1 MALTLPEVLPL
12 YLAGQ
17 PHLSS
22 QSLAVHNKYSGQQL
36 SRVSLADPELIER
49 AIEAAVGAAESMR
62 RLPAYRRQRIL
73 KRCADRFEER
83 SDSLATLLCAEV
95 GKPLRDARVEVERM
109 VDTFRIAAEE
119 SVRIGGQVLPMDVH
133 PRGAGYRGM
142 WQRQPVGPVSLI
154 TPFNFP
160 LNLVAHKVAPALAAG
175 CPFILKPASRTPI
188 SALMVAEVLA
198 ESDVPTGA
206 FSVLPC
212 EHRIAEPLV
221 ADPRIRLLSF
231 TGSPAVGWQ
240 LRRRA
245 VHCRVTLELGGNAAC
260 IVHEDADLELA
271 VERVV
276 MGGYYQAGQS
286 CISVQRVL
294 VQRRVYEDF
303 KERLVRAVEK
313 LECGDPA
320 LPTTDIGPLIDAS
333 ECQRV
338 ASWVAAAVALGGR
351 VLCGGRS
358 LSETIYA
365 PTVIEDVPRDCDLYR
380 REVFGP
386 VTLLQPYDDFDQ
398 AIRLAND
405 SAYGLQAGI
414 FTRDIDRGLN
424 AWDELQVGA
433 VCLNEVPSFRLD
445 HMPYGGVKGSGL
457 GHEGVRWAI
466 EEMTQLK
473 LMIIRQGGDR

>member
-1 MALTLPEVLPL
+1 MSLRLSEVLPL

-17 PHLSS
+17 PRLSS
-22 QSLAVHNKYSGQQL
+22 QLLAVHNKYSGQQL
-36 SRVSLADPELIER
+36 CRVCLADPELVER
-49 AIEAAVGAAESMR
+49 AIEAAVGATESMR
-62 RLPAYRRQRIL
+62 RLPAHRRQRTL
-73 KRCADRFEER
+73 RHCADRFEER
-83 SDSLATLLCAEV
+83 SDELAAVLCAEV
-95 GKPLRDARVEVERM
+95 GKPLRDARVEVERL

-133 PRGAGYRGM
+133 PRGEGYRGM

-188 SALMVAEVLA
+188 SALLVAEVLA
-198 ESDVPTGA
+198 ESDLPPGA

-245 VHCRVTLELGGNAAC
+245 VHGRVTLELGGNAAC

-276 MGGYYQAGQS
+276 VGGYYQAGQS
-286 CISVQRVL
+286 CISVQRIL
-294 VQRRVYEDF
+294 VQRRVYETF
-303 KERLVRAVEK
+303 KQRLVAAVEN
-313 LECGDPA
+313 LNCGDPA
-320 LPTTDIGPLIDAS
+320 LASTDIGPLIDAS

-338 ASWVAAAVALGGR
+338 ASWVEAAVAAGGR
-351 VLCGGRS
+351 VLCGGRP
-358 LSETIYA
+358 LSGSMYA
-365 PTVIEDVPRDCDLYR
+365 PTVMEQVPRGSDLYR

-386 VTLLQPYDDFDQ
+386 VTLLEPYEEFGQ

-414 FTRDIDRGLN
+414 FTRDIDRGLQ

-433 VCLNEVPSFRLD
+433 VCWNEVPSFRLD
-445 HMPYGGVKGSGL
+445 HMPYGGVKESGL

-473 LMIIRQGGDR
+473 LMIVRHRP

>member
-1 MALTLPEVLPL
+1 MDLRLPDLLPM

-22 QSLAVHNKYSGQQL
+22 NQLAVHNKYSGQL
-36 SRVSLADPELIER
+36 LCRVSMADPESVGR
-49 AIEAAVGAAESMR
+49 AIEEAVGAAESMR
-62 RLPAYRRQRIL
+62 RLPAYRRQQSLR
-73 KRCADRFEER
+73 RCADRFEER
-83 SDSLATLLCAEV
+83 ADELAALLCAEV
-95 GKPLRDARVEVERM
+95 GKPIRDARVEVERL

-142 WQRQPVGPVSLI
+142 WQRQPVGPVTLI

-175 CPFILKPASRTPI
+175 CTFILKPASRTPV
-188 SALMVAEVLA
+188 SALIVAEVLA
-198 ESDVPTGA
+198 ESDLPRGA

-212 EHRIAEPLV
+212 EHRVAGPLV

-260 IVHEDADLELA
+260 IVHDDADLELA

-276 MGGYYQAGQS
+276 VGGYYQSGQS

-294 VQRRVYEDF
+294 VHRRVYETF
-303 KERLVRAVEK
+303 QQRLVQAVEN
-313 LECGDPA
+313 LRCGDPA

-338 ASWVAAAVALGGR
+338 ASWVEAAVAMGAR
-351 VLCGGRS
+351 VLCGGRT
-358 LSETIYA
+358 LSDCIYA
-365 PTVIEDVPRDCDLYR
+365 ATVMEQVPRECDLYR

-386 VTLLQPYDDFDQ
+386 VTLLEPYDEFSQ
-398 AIRLAND
+398 AIELAND
-405 SAYGLQAGI
+405 SAYGLQAGV
-414 FTRDIDRGLN
+414 FTNDIERGLR
-424 AWDELQVGA
+424 AWDELQVGG
-433 VCLNEVPSFRLD
+433 VCWNEVPSFRLD
-445 HMPYGGVKGSGL
+445 HMPYGGVKASGL

-473 LMIIRQGGDR
+473 LMIIRQSDHR